1 MEISSLIKIG
11 IKQKL
16 SWPFRRILFIMVV
29 QVEYGYS
36 TLCLHNTLRLL
47 CLHNTLRSTSFEIFN
62 WEFLTSFGIISLSQF
77 TLPDLRIQLKEQV
90 VGIISV
96 KWFYTP

>member
-36 TLCLHNTLRLL
+36 TLCLHNTLVSFYLSS
-47 CLHNTLRSTSFEIFN
+47 RSTSFEIFN
-62 WEFLTSFGIISLSQF
+62 WEFLTFFGIISFSQF
-77 TLPDLRIQLKEQV
+77 TLPNLRIQLKEQV

-96 KWFYTP
+96 KWFCTP